1 MPEMPTRLELA
12 WKDIVATFDGLPGN
26 VFSQNELS
34 QILTSHRSSWRLAD
48 STTRDRFIAFLIER
62 GKLQQHRFEL
72 PYRPTTRFAWGK
84 ASTLEIVQT
93 LNPSGYFSHYTALAL
108 HQLTEQD
115 PKTIYFNVE
124 QPAEGGGGTL
134 TQTGID
140 RAFRG
145 KCRTS
150 KNIATVGKRELCMLN
165 GKNTG
170 ELGTAKGNY
179 ELGRGL
185 RVTNIERSLID
196 ATVRP
201 VYAGGVGEVAKAYQ
215 LAASKV
221 SLSRLAAYLRE
232 LGHLYPYHQAVG
244 FYLERTG
251 AFKSSEL
258 DRFRELGIEFN
269 FYLDYSMKSPK
280 FIESWRLYVPQGFE
294 RSADA

>member
-1 MPEMPTRLELA
+1 MPTRLEIA
-12 WKDIVATFDGLPGN
+12 SKEIDSTFESLPKR
-26 VFSQNELS
+26 VFSQSELTE
-34 QILTSHRSSWRLAD
+34 ILSAHRSAWRLAE
-48 STTRDRFIAFLIER
+48 STTRDRFIGFLTEG
-62 GKLQQHRFEL
+62 GKLHQHRFEL
-72 PYRPTTRFAWGK
+72 PYRPTTRFTWGEVGHFEVIQ
-84 ASTLEIVQT
+84 SVNLH
-93 LNPSGYFSHYTALAL
+93 GYFSHYSALVL

-134 TQTGID
+134 TQAGID

-150 KNIATVGKRELCMLN
+150 KNIATVGQRELCMLN

-170 ELGTAKGNY
+170 ELGVTQGEF

-201 VYAGGVGEVAKAYQ
+201 IYAGGVGEVAKAYQ
-215 LAASKV
+215 LAASRV
-221 SLSRLAAYLRE
+221 SLPRLAAYLRE

-251 AFKSSEL
+251 AFKPSEL
-258 DRFRELGIEFN
+258 DRFREFGIEFN

-280 FIESWRLYVPQGFE
+280 YIESWRLFVPQGFE
-294 RSADA
+294 RLADV